1 VLADAPDH
9 ETQEYGKPLAK
20 HTEDALPRV
29 RVLRRALGSRGGG
42 NLVVIH
48 SLLFTD
54 VSLSNPWRIA
64 YAYHLLLVLVL
75 VLVLAMIT

>member
-1 VLADAPDH
+1 
-9 ETQEYGKPLAK
+9 
-20 HTEDALPRV
+20 
-29 RVLRRALGSRGGG
+29 
-42 NLVVIH
+42 VVIH

-75 VLVLAMIT
+75 VLAMIT